1 MSSDYGGIV
10 AAIAT
15 LLKSDAALTGTSGL
29 LASYGPSGGTASRAN
44 SIFYP
49 EPPSDRVFPCVT
61 LRDVNIAPGLPRQHD
76 LPMALVKMTVQISIW
91 GKSQDLRP
99 IATDIDTLLE
109 PATRGGAMDTAQWQ
123 FNDIDTSGP
132 WRVVPAP
139 REMLA
144 GSVAIEGRV
153 KSFVVVAANKLA

>member
-10 AAIAT
+10 SAIAT
-15 LLKSDAALTGTSGL
+15 LLKSDSVLTGTSGL

-49 EPPSDRVFPCVT
+49 DPPCDRVFPCVT

-76 LPMALVKMTVQISIW
+76 LPMALVKMTLQISLW
-91 GKSQDLRP
+91 GRSQDLRP
-99 IATDIDTLLE
+99 IASEIDAFLE
-109 PATRGGAMDTAQWQ
+109 PATRGGAMDTSQWQ

-132 WRVVPAP
+132 WRALPAP

-144 GSVAIEGRV
+144 GSVAIEQRA
-153 KSFVVVAANKLA
+153 KNFVVLAANKTT

>member
-1 MSSDYGGIV
+1 MSDYGNIL
-10 AAIAT
+10 AALAT
-15 LLKSDAALTGTSGL
+15 LLKSDATLTGASGL
-29 LASYGPSGGTASRAN
+29 LASYAPGGGTASRAN

-61 LRDVNIAPGLPRQHD
+61 LRDMNIAPGLPRQHD

-91 GKSQDLRP
+91 GRSQDLRP
-99 IATDIDTLLE
+99 IATEIDSLVE
-109 PATRGGAMDTAQWQ
+109 GATWGGAMDTAQWQ
-123 FNDIDTSGP
+123 FNDIDTSGA
-132 WRVVPAP
+132 WRTVPVP

-153 KSFVVVAANKLA
+153 KSFVVQAANKNM